1 MFAGS
6 EFDDSGRS
14 SPEIDDGEAVTPPP
28 SCTWFLNWRWQGVAA
43 ANLGTEIKLRNFA
56 EQDVDFE
63 NMSQFWAYHRGKD
76 MRKIESTYCSDD
88 PVPKGMSN
96 DELRPYRPDED
107 LCPFNDEAASNVE
120 VAPHGKRKGKV
131 CTFRMK
137 KGVTMD
143 SGAGDN
149 VMPKRMIN
157 RRKIRAS
164 EGSRR
169 GLKYVAAT
177 GDKIPNEGEIDFE
190 FVTNEGHQESW
201 VLQVANVNKPLGSVA
216 SRVDASCRVVYDKD
230 MKTGKDLSYILHKPS
245 GRIAKMRRQGNVW
258 ILDAV
263 VNADM
268 ISPELFSRRG

>member
-76 MRKIESTYCSDD
+76 MRKIKVD
-88 PVPKGMSN
+88 P
-96 DELRPYRPDED
+96 LHHRDED
-107 LCPFNDEAASNVE
+107 LCAFNDEPVSSNVE
-120 VAPHGKRKGKV
+120 VAPHGPRKGKV

-137 KGVTMD
+137 NGITMD

-177 GDKIPNEGEIDFE
+177 GDKISNEGEIDFE

-201 VLQVANVNKPLGSVA
+201 VFQVANVNKPLGSVA

-230 MKTGKDLSYILHKPS
+230 MKTGKDLSYIILHKPS
-245 GRIAKMRRQGNVW
+245 GRIAKMKRQGNVW
-258 ILDAV
+258 ILEAV

-268 ISPELFSRRG
+268 ISTELFSRRG